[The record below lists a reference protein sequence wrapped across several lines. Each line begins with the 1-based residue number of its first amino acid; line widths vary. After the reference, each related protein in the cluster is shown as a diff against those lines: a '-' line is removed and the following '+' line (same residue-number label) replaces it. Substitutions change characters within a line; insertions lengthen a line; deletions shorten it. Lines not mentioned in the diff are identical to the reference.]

1 MFSIVLATGNYNK
14 IGEISQILNLNK
26 VLLIPYKRFIDLHI
40 PEPGDTLV
48 ENSLLKAEFIHRII
62 RLPALAD
69 DSGLFIEELNG
80 APGVLSSRYE
90 INDAKRI
97 ERVLRELGRAKN
109 RRAWFRAVFVYFY
122 DVKKYEIF
130 EGEIEGRITY
140 EPRGELG
147 FGYDPIFVPNG
158 YKKTFA
164 ELGPKIKNRI
174 SHRAKALK
182 KFKRFLIKNFA
193 KEIAADRNLI

>member
-1 MFSIVLATGNYNK
+1 MFSIVLATRNHNK
-14 IGEISQILNLNK
+14 IEEISQILNLNK
-26 VLLIPYKRFIDLHI
+26 VLLIPYTRFIDFHI

-48 ENSLLKAEFIHRII
+48 ENSFLKAEFIHKII
-62 RLPALAD
+62 KLPALAD

-90 INDAKRI
+90 VNDEKRI
-97 ERVLRELGRAKN
+97 ERVLRELGRSKN

-122 DVKKYEIF
+122 DINTYKVF

-140 EPRGELG
+140 EPRGEWG
-147 FGYDPIFVPNG
+147 FGYDPIFIPKG
-158 YKKTFA
+158 YRKTFA
-164 ELGPKIKNRI
+164 ELGPWVKNRI

-182 KFKRFLIKNFA
+182 KFKKFLLKNFA
-193 KEIAADRNLI
+193 KEIESD